1 MINNTYYY
9 NDTMKIKH
17 IITEAKGIFGR
28 NAGDPFV
35 HTDGRKANFQSV
47 EAYPDP
53 QMERFEDKES
63 LADAIKQFEDNNHCK
78 IEWVNQP
85 SGASAFAVAI
95 LNDSDKLIYWGRYLQ
110 KTKANMLGVWD
121 NKAIPQGWSLA
132 TTGATKLQ
140 AGYDPQHLIKTENE
154 FMSTDQVV
162 NTVKRN
168 SPDDVQDIFAQNL
181 QKLAQGRGDI
191 TFPGMANQMEAV
203 RDYFGEIMQPLA
215 LAGGVIKGQAE
226 DARKLLADGA
236 NWANCKMMWP
246 MSMNAALCDSF
257 LIAPNGQEIGISSKG
272 GAGAK
277 ASAKNLYDAYKKAE
291 QEGNTDLINSAKF
304 TIDVVKLIG
313 ENTAKEGPFKIA
325 EMLGMNNITP
335 AISQEVAEYVKAGKT
350 DFNDVSQASL
360 DLLANFR
367 VNNDVKG
374 FNTGYAIMA
383 AVAKTVAKEINLN
396 PEFTT
401 GALALLNQ
409 SSIIQV
415 YTKMAKKGDDA
426 VLSDFR
432 AVYPPNFDGQI
443 KVDGGKSYYSSRIQ
457 GKLAF
462 AFS

>member
-1 MINNTYYY
+1 
-9 NDTMKIKH
+9 
-17 IITEAKGIFGR
+17 
-28 NAGDPFV
+28 
-35 HTDGRKANFQSV
+35 
-47 EAYPDP
+47 
-53 QMERFEDKES
+53 MERYENQEQ
-63 LADAIKQFEDNNHCK
+63 LALAIKEFEDNNKCK

-85 SGASAFAVAI
+85 SGAGAFAVAI
-95 LNDSDKLIYWGRYLQ
+95 LDDGDGLIYWGRYLQ

-121 NKAIPQGWSLA
+121 NKSIPLGWSLA
-132 TTGATKLQ
+132 TSGATKLQ

-154 FMSTDQVV
+154 FMSTEQVV
-162 NTVKRN
+162 NTVKSN
-168 SPDDVQDIFAQNL
+168 SPDEVKEMFSQNL
-181 QKLAQGRGDI
+181 SKLAQGRGDI
-191 TFPGMANQMEAV
+191 VFTGMANQMEAV

-215 LAGGVIKGQAE
+215 LAGGLIKGQAE

-236 NWANCKMMWP
+236 TWKNCKMMWP

-291 QEGNTDLINSAKF
+291 ADGNTDLINSAKF
-304 TIDVVKLIG
+304 TIDVVRLIG
-313 ENTAKEGPFKIA
+313 ENTAKQGPFAIA
-325 EMLGMNNITP
+325 EMLSMNNITQE
-335 AISQEVAEYVKAGKT
+335 ISQEVDQFVKAGKT

-367 VNNDVKG
+367 VNNEVKG

-383 AVAKTVAKEINLN
+383 AVAKTVAKEINKN
-396 PEFTT
+396 PEFTP

-415 YTKMAKKGDDA
+415 YTKMTKRGEDA

-432 AVYPPNFDGQI
+432 AVYPPNFEGQI
-443 KVDGGKSYYSSRIQ
+443 LVDGGKSYYSSRIQ

-462 AFS
+462 AFK

>member
-1 MINNTYYY
+1 
-9 NDTMKIKH
+9 MKIKH

-95 LNDSDKLIYWGRYLQ
+95 LNDSDGLIYWGRYLQ

-168 SPDDVQDIFAQNL
+168 SPDDVQDIFSQNL
-181 QKLAQGRGDI
+181 TKLAQGRGDI

-236 NWANCKMMWP
+236 NWKNCKMMWP

-277 ASAKNLYDAYKKAE
+277 ASAKNIYDAFKKAE
-291 QEGNTDLINSAKF
+291 ANNNEELLETAKYCISVVKVIAENSAKDGPILLGQGLEIPG
-304 TIDVVKLIG
+304 ID
-313 ENTAKEGPFKIA
+313 KELGDEVEKYIQTGKRDFEDISDSARALLGNFK
-325 EMLGMNNITP
+325 
-335 AISQEVAEYVKAGKT
+335 
-350 DFNDVSQASL
+350 
-360 DLLANFR
+360 
-367 VNNDVKG
+367 VNNEVKG

-383 AVAKTVAKEINLN
+383 AVAKTVAKEINKN
-396 PEFTT
+396 PEFTK
-401 GALALLNQ
+401 GAIALLNQ
-409 SSIIQV
+409 SSIIQI
-415 YTKMAKKGDDA
+415 YTSMVKQGDDA
-426 VLSDFR
+426 VLKDFR
-432 AVYPPNFDGQI
+432 AVYPPNFEGQI
-443 KVDGGKSYYSSRIQ
+443 KVDGGKSYYSSRIG

-462 AFS
+462 SFG

>member
-1 MINNTYYY
+1 MR
-9 NDTMKIKH
+9 IKQ

-28 NAGDPFV
+28 LPGDPFV
-35 HTDGRKANFQSV
+35 HTNGRKANFQSV

-53 QMERFEDKES
+53 QMARYENADQLAQAVKEFEE
-63 LADAIKQFEDNNHCK
+63 NNHCK
-78 IEWVNQP
+78 IEWVNSP
-85 SGASAFAVAI
+85 SGALAFAVAI
-95 LNDSDKLIYWGRYLQ
+95 LHDGDSLLYWGRYLRQ
-110 KTKANMLGVWD
+110 TKATMLGVWD
-121 NKAIPQGWSLA
+121 NNQIPTGWSLA

-140 AGYDPQHLIKTENE
+140 AGFDPQHLIKTENQ
-154 FMSTDQVV
+154 FMSTSQVI
-162 NTVKRN
+162 NTVKSN
-168 SPDDVQDIFAQNL
+168 SPNDVKDLFAQNL
-181 QKLAQGRGDI
+181 QKLASGRGDI
-191 TFPGMANQMEAV
+191 TFTGMANQMEAI

-277 ASAKNLYDAYKKAE
+277 ASAKNIHDAYLKAKK
-291 QEGNTDLINSAKF
+291 EGNQDLINSAKY
-304 TIDVVKLIG
+304 TISIVELIA
-313 ENTAKEGPFKIA
+313 TKSAKDGPFAIA
-325 EMLGMNNITP
+325 EFLNMNNITP
-335 AISQEVAEYVKAGKT
+335 EISQEVDEYVRTGKQNF
-350 DFNDVSQASL
+350 DDVSQTAL
-360 DLLANFR
+360 DLLSGFK
-367 VNNDVKG
+367 VNNDVRG

-383 AVAKTVAKEINLN
+383 AVAKTVAKEINKN
-396 PEFTT
+396 PEFTQ

-415 YTKMAKKGDDA
+415 YTKMTKNGEDA

-432 AVYPPNFDGQI
+432 AVYPPNFEGQI
-443 KVDGGKSYYSSRIQ
+443 LVDGGKNYYSSRIQ

-462 AFS
+462 SFK

>member
-1 MINNTYYY
+1 
-9 NDTMKIKH
+9 MKIKH

-53 QMERFEDKES
+53 QMERFEDQEQVA
-63 LADAIKQFEDNNHCK
+63 LAIKEFEDNNKCK

-85 SGASAFAVAI
+85 TGAYAFAVAI
-95 LNDSDKLIYWGRYLQ
+95 LNDGDSLIYWGRYLRQ
-110 KTKANMLGVWD
+110 TKANMLGVWD
-121 NKAIPQGWSLA
+121 NKQIPQGWSLA
-132 TTGATKLQ
+132 TTGAKKLQ
-140 AGYDPQHLIKTENE
+140 AGYDPQHLIKTENK
-154 FMSTDQVV
+154 FMSTRQVV
-162 NTVKRN
+162 NTVKSN
-168 SPDDVQDIFAQNL
+168 APDEVKNIFSQNL
-181 QKLAQGRGDI
+181 TKLASGRGDI
-191 TFPGMANQMEAV
+191 TFPGMADQMEAV

-236 NWANCKMMWP
+236 NWKNCKMMWP

-277 ASAKNLYDAYKKAE
+277 ASAKNIYDAYKKAE
-291 QEGNTDLINSAKF
+291 QEGNTDLIANAKF
-304 TIDVVKLIG
+304 TIDVVRLIA
-313 ENTAKEGPFKIA
+313 ENTAKEGPFQIA
-325 EMLGMNNITP
+325 EFLSMNNITEEV
-335 AISQEVAEYVKAGKT
+335 SNEVAEYVQQGKT
-350 DFNDVSQASL
+350 DFNGISKASA

-383 AVAKTVAKEINLN
+383 AVAKTVAKEINKN
-396 PEFTT
+396 PEFTR

-409 SSIIQV
+409 SAVIQV
-415 YTKMAKKGDDA
+415 YTKMSKKGDDA

-462 AFS
+462 AFTS